1 MFLTS
6 RSFAH
11 LSLPASIVLLL
22 YFCFPCL
29 LFVHIGNIYP
39 STIFFGS
46 TSSLFTPFCVQAPHS
61 SLTSWHSL
69 VMRETS
75 VKAESRV
82 TFGKMDALGFG
93 NGNSNRRHPPTP
105 IDFGGERPGT
115 LPSQEKGER
124 DWHWTSVTNLAMF
137 EFHISLLAATWCIS
151 HTWKSDMWKEVTGI
165 LRYFDSHEK
174 EERLIKT

>member
-1 MFLTS
+1 MWKWGWGFPGRPKFYPTKKLELDWSALKYSYTLEVFLTS

-39 STIFFGS
+39 SLP
-46 TSSLFTPFCVQAPHS
+46 SSLAPPVLYSPPFCVQAPRS

-75 VKAESRV
+75 VKAESRI
-82 TFGKMDALGFG
+82 L
-93 NGNSNRRHPPTP
+93 
-105 IDFGGERPGT
+105 PGT
-115 LPSQEKGER
+115 MCMVIPSSRSPRQTFDKRRG
-124 DWHWTSVTNLAMF
+124 
-137 EFHISLLAATWCIS
+137 LLVLT
-151 HTWKSDMWKEVTGI
+151 HQ
-165 LRYFDSHEK
+165 
-174 EERLIKT
+174 